1 MNRSSHISVVVADS
15 QYLTRKAIAAIIED
29 MPCFQLKAQLGCLK
43 ELELRIPALQPD
55 FLILEGKATNR
66 DFPEKIKNIQNSFDS
81 KILVVTAQQDP
92 DFIRSVIKLGVNGI
106 IAKDCSESEISNA
119 LNTVSA
125 GHRFY
130 SSSFLDL
137 FMEKEQVSDEGTA
150 NLSPRELQV
159 LQFIAQGQTTKTI
172 AANLHIS
179 IHTVNSH
186 RKNILRK
193 LDVSS
198 PIHLVTYAVEKGIVN
213 VDYDRK

>member
-1 MNRSSHISVVVADS
+1 MNKSSRISVIVADS
-15 QYLTRKAIAAIIED
+15 QYLTRKAIASIIKD
-29 MPCFQLKAQLGCLK
+29 MPSFQLKAQLECLE
-43 ELELRIPALQPD
+43 ELELRLSSFQPD
-55 FLILEGKATNR
+55 FLILEGNAHNI
-66 DFPEKIKNIQNSFDS
+66 DFPEKIKTIQHSFDM
-81 KILVVTAQQDP
+81 KILVVTSQQDP

-137 FMEKEQVSDEGTA
+137 FMEKEQVIGEGTA
-150 NLSPRELQV
+150 KLSPRELQV

-213 VDYDRK
+213 VDYDKK